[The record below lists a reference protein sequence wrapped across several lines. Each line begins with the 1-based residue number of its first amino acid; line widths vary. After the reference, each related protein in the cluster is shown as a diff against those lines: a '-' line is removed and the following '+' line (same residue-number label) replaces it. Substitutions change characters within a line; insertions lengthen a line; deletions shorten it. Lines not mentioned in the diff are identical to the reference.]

1 MELDLGAQTNES
13 NKYKKV
19 SDLDMYQ
26 KVALTTA
33 IYPREQAIIYPT
45 LGLTGEAG
53 EVANKVKKIIR
64 DGSDSKDEK
73 LVSEIK
79 SEIGDC
85 LWYIAVLANDF
96 DIKLSDIASA
106 NIEKLATR
114 KSKGTIH
121 GSGFTD
127 RAKATQSINK
137 IKGSGKTHAHKMQA
151 AIAMSQRAKV
161 ASERAKDP
169 EKKKDLASAHRVYQQ
184 YINQN
189 KKKD

>member
-1 MELDLGAQTNES
+1 MTGQLELELGAQSNES

-79 SEIGDC
+79 AEIGDC

-106 NIEKLATR
+106 NLIKLENR
-114 KSKGTIH
+114 KKNNTIH
-121 GSGFTD
+121 GSGD
-127 RAKATQSINK
+127 
-137 IKGSGKTHAHKMQA
+137 
-151 AIAMSQRAKV
+151 
-161 ASERAKDP
+161 ER
-169 EKKKDLASAHRVYQQ
+169 
-184 YINQN
+184 
-189 KKKD
+189 

>member
-1 MELDLGAQTNES
+1 
-13 NKYKKV
+13 
-19 SDLDMYQ
+19 
-26 KVALTTA
+26 
-33 IYPREQAIIYPT
+33 

-96 DIKLSDIASA
+96 NIKLSDIASA

-121 GSGFTD
+121 GSGD
-127 RAKATQSINK
+127 NR
-137 IKGSGKTHAHKMQA
+137 
-151 AIAMSQRAKV
+151 
-161 ASERAKDP
+161 
-169 EKKKDLASAHRVYQQ
+169 
-184 YINQN
+184 
-189 KKKD
+189 

>member
-1 MELDLGAQTNES
+1 MNGQLELELGAQSNES

-64 DGSDSKDEK
+64 DGSNKNDDSM
-73 LVSEIK
+73 VSEIK

-85 LWYIAVLANDF
+85 LWYIAVLAD
-96 DIKLSDIASA
+96 DIGCKLSDIA
-106 NIEKLATR
+106 NTNLIKLANR
-114 KSKGTIH
+114 KEKGTIR
-121 GSGFTD
+121 GSGD
-127 RAKATQSINK
+127 KR
-137 IKGSGKTHAHKMQA
+137 
-151 AIAMSQRAKV
+151 
-161 ASERAKDP
+161 
-169 EKKKDLASAHRVYQQ
+169 
-184 YINQN
+184 
-189 KKKD
+189 

>member
-1 MELDLGAQTNES
+1 MTGQLELELGAQSNES

-64 DGSDSKDEK
+64 DGSNSKDEK

-79 SEIGDC
+79 AEIGDC

-96 DIKLSDIASA
+96 DIKLSDIAST
-106 NIEKLATR
+106 NLEKLANR
-114 KSKGTIH
+114 KKNNTIH
-121 GSGFTD
+121 GSGDT
-127 RAKATQSINK
+127 R
-137 IKGSGKTHAHKMQA
+137 
-151 AIAMSQRAKV
+151 
-161 ASERAKDP
+161 
-169 EKKKDLASAHRVYQQ
+169 
-184 YINQN
+184 
-189 KKKD
+189 

>member
-1 MELDLGAQTNES
+1 MNGQLELDLGAQSNES

-64 DGSDSKDEK
+64 DGSNKNDDN

-85 LWYIAVLANDF
+85 LWYIAVLASDF
-96 DIKLSDIASA
+96 NIKLSDIAST
-106 NIEKLATR
+106 NLEKLANR
-114 KSKGTIH
+114 KKNNTIH
-121 GSGFTD
+121 GSGD
-127 RAKATQSINK
+127 NR
-137 IKGSGKTHAHKMQA
+137 
-151 AIAMSQRAKV
+151 
-161 ASERAKDP
+161 
-169 EKKKDLASAHRVYQQ
+169 
-184 YINQN
+184 
-189 KKKD
+189 

>member
-96 DIKLSDIASA
+96 NIKLSDIASA

-121 GSGFTD
+121 GSGD
-127 RAKATQSINK
+127 NR
-137 IKGSGKTHAHKMQA
+137 
-151 AIAMSQRAKV
+151 
-161 ASERAKDP
+161 
-169 EKKKDLASAHRVYQQ
+169 
-184 YINQN
+184 
-189 KKKD
+189 

>member
-1 MELDLGAQTNES
+1 MTGQLELDLGAQSNES

-64 DGSDSKDEK
+64 DGSDKNDDS

-96 DIKLSDIASA
+96 NIKLSDIASD
-106 NIEKLATR
+106 NLEKLEKR
-114 KSKGTIH
+114 KQKGTIH
-121 GSGFTD
+121 GSGD
-127 RAKATQSINK
+127 NR
-137 IKGSGKTHAHKMQA
+137 
-151 AIAMSQRAKV
+151 
-161 ASERAKDP
+161 
-169 EKKKDLASAHRVYQQ
+169 
-184 YINQN
+184 
-189 KKKD
+189 

>member
-1 MELDLGAQTNES
+1 MNGQLELDLGAQSNES

-64 DGSDSKDEK
+64 DGSNKDDDS

-85 LWYIAVLANDF
+85 LWYIAVLASDF
-96 DIKLSDIASA
+96 NIKLSDIAST
-106 NIEKLATR
+106 NLEKLANR
-114 KSKGTIH
+114 KKNNTIH
-121 GSGFTD
+121 GSGD
-127 RAKATQSINK
+127 AR
-137 IKGSGKTHAHKMQA
+137 
-151 AIAMSQRAKV
+151 
-161 ASERAKDP
+161 
-169 EKKKDLASAHRVYQQ
+169 
-184 YINQN
+184 
-189 KKKD
+189 

>member
-1 MELDLGAQTNES
+1 MVEGQLELELGTVTNE
-13 NKYKKV
+13 NHKYKKI

-64 DGSDSKDEK
+64 DGSNSKDEK

-79 SEIGDC
+79 AEIGDC

-96 DIKLSDIASA
+96 DIKLSDIAST
-106 NIEKLATR
+106 NLEKLANR
-114 KSKGTIH
+114 KKNNTIH
-121 GSGFTD
+121 GSGDT
-127 RAKATQSINK
+127 R
-137 IKGSGKTHAHKMQA
+137 
-151 AIAMSQRAKV
+151 
-161 ASERAKDP
+161 
-169 EKKKDLASAHRVYQQ
+169 
-184 YINQN
+184 
-189 KKKD
+189 

>member
-1 MELDLGAQTNES
+1 MSEGQLELEFGTQTNE
-13 NKYKKV
+13 NHKYKKI

-79 SEIGDC
+79 AEIGDC

-96 DIKLSDIASA
+96 DIKLSDIAST
-106 NIEKLATR
+106 NLEKLEKR
-114 KSKGTIH
+114 KEKGTIH
-121 GSGFTD
+121 GSGD
-127 RAKATQSINK
+127 NR
-137 IKGSGKTHAHKMQA
+137 
-151 AIAMSQRAKV
+151 
-161 ASERAKDP
+161 
-169 EKKKDLASAHRVYQQ
+169 
-184 YINQN
+184 
-189 KKKD
+189 